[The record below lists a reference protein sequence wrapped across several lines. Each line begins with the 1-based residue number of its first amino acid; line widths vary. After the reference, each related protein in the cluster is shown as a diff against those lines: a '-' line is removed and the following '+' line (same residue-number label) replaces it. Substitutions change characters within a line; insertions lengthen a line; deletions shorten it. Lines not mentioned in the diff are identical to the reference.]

1 MKFTTGLIILMCSLI
16 LVWGCTAKKD
26 IIAEPDDAI
35 LVQDAPADIAPPDAI
50 DTAAAGN
57 QITNIKISPTEPGG
71 SRVSVYAH
79 KKFNYTIFKLSNPD
93 RIVVDIPSATFTT
106 ASELKP
112 DTALVSRIINSAVT
126 DKDVAY
132 ARMEIF
138 LNNDV
143 SYNAQS
149 LVNVLQIDINQKS
162 RESRT
167 LPGSPEQ
174 QAALVKT
181 SNKAVGSGNLVT
193 LHMANRIPEYR
204 TYKLSN
210 PSRIVI
216 ELADTFNQLNTGR
229 LGIDEN
235 YITNIRLGRMPK
247 GLKVVFDINAA
258 SPPKYRISR
267 IGDALAV
274 AMGTDALSALPEDMP
289 VQKSSEPAAV
299 AKAPP
304 APAVPSEAVADD
316 QDPGKDQAKHQEQEK
331 PAPAETMYT
340 GEKISLDFKDA
351 DLKNVLRLL
360 GDIAGINM
368 TIGSKVAGKVTLRLE
383 DVACDEALDIVLINN
398 GLDKTVT
405 PQYTRIDTVEQIK
418 KFNDDRA
425 QAKRSYEQAEDTVI
439 KTFSISYA
447 QAGNLASFIQKM
459 NVLTPNRGS
468 VNFFNL
474 TNKLTVS
481 DIPSVIKKVEKI
493 ILEQDIPTRQ
503 VMIES
508 KVVQSSPSWVKDL
521 GIAWGGTYTG
531 HKGGDFATIPI
542 TGAAGAA
549 GQVVNLL
556 GSANGAINIGYIT
569 DKYTLDAT
577 LTALEN
583 EDKLKILS
591 NPRVL
596 TLDNKESTIK
606 QGVQLPYLK
615 LNENGVTSTEFKD
628 AVLEMKVKPKITA
641 ADTISISIDVK
652 KDQKSAQTGTGNEP
666 GIDVRQIKTE
676 LLVESGKTVVIGG
689 IYETTKSINVKKV
702 PFFADIP
709 FIGLAFKSKREEE
722 TLTEMLVFITVTIVE
737 SPKTVIQGTD
747 INKG

>member
-1 MKFTTGLIILMCSLI
+1 MKFTTGSIVLLCSLI
-16 LVWGCTAKKD
+16 MVWGCTAKKD
-26 IIAEPDDAI
+26 IVAEPEDTI
-35 LVQDAPADIAPPDAI
+35 LIQEAPADTASPDVA
-50 DTAAAGN
+50 DTAATGN
-57 QITNIKISPTEPGG
+57 RIIDIKVTAAEQDG
-71 SRVSVYAH
+71 SRVTVYSQE
-79 KKFNYTIFKLSNPD
+79 KVNYTIFKLSNPD
-93 RIVVDIPSATFTT
+93 RIVVDIPNT
-106 ASELKP
+106 ASWAVRELRP
-112 DTALVSRIINSAVT
+112 ESALISRISSSAVT
-126 DKDVAY
+126 DKDVTY

-138 LNNDV
+138 LKSDV
-143 SYNAQS
+143 SYTSQS
-149 LVNVLQIDINQKS
+149 LVNALQIDISPKS
-162 RESRT
+162 REARP
-167 LPGSPEQ
+167 LPGSPDQ
-174 QAALVKT
+174 QATLVKT
-181 SNKAVGSGNLVT
+181 TNKSVGSGNLVY
-193 LHMANRIPEYR
+193 LHMANRIPEYKA
-204 TYKLSN
+204 YKLRN

-229 LGIDEN
+229 LRIDEN
-235 YITNIRLGRMPK
+235 FITNIRLGRMPK

-258 SPPKYRISR
+258 SPPQYRISR
-267 IGDALAV
+267 TSDALAV
-274 AMGTDALSALPEDMP
+274 AMGADALTALPET
-289 VQKSSEPAAV
+289 VPAL
-299 AKAPP
+299 KGPE
-304 APAVPSEAVADD
+304 APAVAAAQPPATDVSQEPSPAGTKPETQKTA
-316 QDPGKDQAKHQEQEK
+316 EQEK
-331 PAPAETMYT
+331 PETDEPVYS

-368 TIGSKVAGKVTLRLE
+368 TIGSKVDGKVTLRLE
-383 DVACDEALDIVLINN
+383 DVPCDEALDIVLINN

-447 QAGNLASFIQKM
+447 QASKLASFIQKM

-468 VNFFNL
+468 VNFFDL

-481 DIPSVIKKVEKI
+481 DIPSAIKKVEKI
-493 ILEQDIPTRQ
+493 IKEQDIPTRQ

-508 KVVQSSPSWVKDL
+508 KVVQSSPSWVKDM

-531 HKGGDFATIPI
+531 RKGGDFATIPI
-542 TGAAGAA
+542 TGAAGSA

-596 TLDNKESTIK
+596 TLDNKESSIK

-628 AVLEMKVKPKITA
+628 AVLEMKVRPKITA
-641 ADTISISIDVK
+641 ADTIAITVDVK

-666 GIDVRQIKTE
+666 GIDVREINTE

-689 IYETTKSINVKKV
+689 IYETTKSVNVKKV
-702 PFFADIP
+702 PFFAEIP
-709 FIGLAFKSKREEE
+709 WIGWAFRSKREEE

-737 SPKTVIQGTD
+737 SPKNVIQGEEIT
-747 INKG
+747 KG